1 MVRKRNMPMILSP
14 ARGVG
19 TAALKR
25 WARFRV
31 SRRIPGLD
39 PGYRIIAGVH
49 VPAWECH
56 VCGHTRPDDRIVTFT
71 RTYDLLSGNPDPG
84 GELTVSVRH
93 CRDRPRC
100 RLNAPGR
107 ADEWTQPLRDSA
119 RNRRA
124 AARVIRG

>member
-14 ARGVG
+14 VQVVG
-19 TAALKR
+19 RAALKR

-31 SRRIPGLD
+31 GLNMPVLD
-39 PGYRIIAGVH
+39 PGYRDVAGVH
-49 VPAWECH
+49 VPAWKCH
-56 VCGHTRPDDRIVTFT
+56 VCGHTRPDDRITTFT
-71 RTYDLLSGNPDPG
+71 RTYDLLSGHPDPA
-84 GELTVSVRH
+84 GELVVSVRH
-93 CRDRPRC
+93 CIDRPRC

-107 ADEWTQPLRDSA
+107 ADRWTQPLRDSA